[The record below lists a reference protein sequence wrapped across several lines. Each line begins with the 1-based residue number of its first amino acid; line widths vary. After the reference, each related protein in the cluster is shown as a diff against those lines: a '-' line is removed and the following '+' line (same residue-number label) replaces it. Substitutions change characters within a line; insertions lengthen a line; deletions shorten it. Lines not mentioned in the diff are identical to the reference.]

1 MYHNITCL
9 FALLSCLLAFSASA
23 EVYKWTDAEGRVH
36 FGDKPPDQNA
46 ESVTIRG
53 RAKDDAETD
62 QPEVTQDERAA
73 KQRRL
78 LNAFEE
84 ERRINREHKEEARKE
99 KLKRQQNCAEAR
111 GELENLLTHNRIYE
125 FDKNGNRV
133 FLDGD
138 GRDRVIAEARKDV
151 EYWCGK

>member
-1 MYHNITCL
+1 MHHNILNL

-23 EVYKWTDAEGRVH
+23 EVYKWTDAQGRVH
-36 FGDKPPDQNA
+36 FGDKPPGEGA

-53 RAKDDAETD
+53 ADKDETKD
-62 QPEVTQDERAA
+62 YQPTVIQEERAER
-73 KQRRL
+73 QRRL

-84 ERRINREHKEEARKE
+84 ERQIKREQKEEARKE
-99 KLKRQQNCAEAR
+99 KLKRQKNCSEAR

-138 GRDRVIAEARKDV
+138 GRDKAIADARKDV